1 MKTIGID
8 QSSFTRSSFEHRCM
22 NNIKKIY
29 QHAGKCSDQQNLK
42 DIIDAAILY
51 TPEGVTDNIPNV
63 HLKSS
68 PVKKPSASKSLC
80 LFTTILDVHLIFSL
94 GLTH

>member
-1 MKTIGID
+1 
-8 QSSFTRSSFEHRCM
+8 M
-22 NNIKKIY
+22 NNIKKKY
-29 QHAGKCSDQQNLK
+29 QHAGKCDDQQNLK

-63 HLKSS
+63 HLTSS

-80 LFTTILDVHLIFSL
+80 LFTTILDVQPKTSKRRFVAAKAILKVMKVVNSL
-94 GLTH
+94 